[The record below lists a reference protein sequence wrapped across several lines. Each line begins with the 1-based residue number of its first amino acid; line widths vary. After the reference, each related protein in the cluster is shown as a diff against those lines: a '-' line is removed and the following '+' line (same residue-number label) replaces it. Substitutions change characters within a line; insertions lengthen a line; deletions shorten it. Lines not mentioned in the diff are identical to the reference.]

1 MQPVF
6 AIEKEEQYTL
16 MRCKC
21 MLNTENCGNMIG
33 TVLNII
39 IIFCFVT
46 EHRTHLFHT
55 KNMSLHRYLQ
65 IF

>member
-16 MRCKC
+16 IRCKC

-39 IIFCFVT
+39 IIYCFVT
-46 EHRTHLFHT
+46 KHRIHLSFF
-55 KNMSLHRYLQ
+55 L
-65 IF
+65 